1 MKLRYL
7 LFILTAILSFGCKKY
22 NQTPVPNIPF
32 DITLDIY
39 LPSYDALN
47 GVGGWAYYNN
57 AGSKGI
63 IIYRRAIDE
72 FVVFDRHS
80 PADPNGTC
88 ATPLFP
94 TSDNFLVLKDTCN
107 NATFS
112 LYDGSPM
119 SNCEFMLR
127 QYKTSFNGTNLL
139 RIYNN

>member
-7 LFILTAILSFGCKKY
+7 LFFLTVINLFGCKKY

-32 DITLDIY
+32 DVTLDIY

-47 GVGGWAYYNN
+47 GVGGWAYYSN
-57 AGSKGI
+57 AGSRGL

-72 FVVFDRHS
+72 FVAFDRHS

-94 TSDNFLVLKDTCN
+94 TADNFLVLKDTCN

-119 SNCEFMLR
+119 TNCEYMLR
-127 QYKTSFNGTNLL
+127 QYKTSFNGSNLL